1 MSLRRFR
8 SLLQG
13 LPAEGLVGRK
23 LGTWESQG
31 WNIQTE
37 LIAILA
43 ELIDV
48 NTRVFVKA
56 NSKKGSPDP
65 KPIKIPRP
73 GSGTGETKKRKST
86 KAEIKRFFGGRIRTR
101 KESE

>member
-13 LPAEGLVGRK
+13 LPADGNVGRK
-23 LGTWESQG
+23 LETWESKG

-37 LIAILA
+37 LMAILA

-48 NTRVFVKA
+48 NTRMFIKA
-56 NSKKGSPDP
+56 NQKKGSPDP

-73 GSGTGETKKRKST
+73 GSETGETKRRKST
-86 KAEIKRFFGGRIRTR
+86 KSEIKRFFGGRIRTR
-101 KESE
+101 KEAE